1 MRIENLLGMTFRVV
15 VRRRG
20 MSSFLAWLPC
30 ASFYKNVR
38 RRGYNV
44 LWCG

>member
-1 MRIENLLGMTFRVV
+1 MRIMNLLGITFRVV

-30 ASFYKNVR
+30 ASFFKNAKW
-38 RRGYNV
+38 RGCDV